1 MKYILGLDIGTNS
14 LGWYLLRLNNA
25 EYEIVNRGV
34 TIFPIGTIVDPVKGL
49 EKTKHAQR
57 RGFRMTSRN
66 RFRKKLR
73 KWKLGKLL
81 KKAGFFPERIEDC
94 DFHFEDT

>member
-49 EKTKHAQR
+49 EKTKHAS
-57 RGFRMTSRN
+57 GFSHDLSQSLQKEIAQVEVR
-66 RFRKKLR
+66 
-73 KWKLGKLL
+73 
-81 KKAGFFPERIEDC
+81 
-94 DFHFEDT
+94 